1 MNTEYY
7 LLRHAE
13 ADYSKPSELKTKG
26 LDLAPLSK
34 TGRKQAEIIAAD
46 VRKISPGIVIT
57 SPTTRTMET
66 TLILLQHLDV
76 EFRVEFDLQE
86 WIPAF
91 DFEWKNLDDI
101 HRIEKDF
108 ESYD

>member
-1 MNTEYY
+1 MNTTYY

-13 ADYSKPSELKTKG
+13 ADYTQPSKLKTKGWG
-26 LDLAPLSK
+26 LDLAPLNK
-34 TGRKQAEIIAAD
+34 TGRKQTENIAAD
-46 VRKISPGIVIT
+46 IQKISPTIVIT

-86 WIPAF
+86 
-91 DFEWKNLDDI
+91 
-101 HRIEKDF
+101 
-108 ESYD
+108 